1 MRGQVCFPKKDN
13 SMSIITVE
21 VSKKYDILVEERLLS
36 RAGEEIRAR
45 FKKAQQIMLVSDDT
59 VNGLY
64 GEVVTDSLVKSGFT
78 VHKYIFPHGETSKTF
93 SVMVPLVERMAELAL
108 TRSDLIV
115 ALGGGVVGD
124 MAGFA
129 AAIYLRGIDFVQIPT
144 TLLSAVDSSV
154 GGKTA
159 VDLAAGK
166 NLAGAFHQP
175 SLVLCDYSTLYSLP
189 EEEFATGMAE
199 VIKHGVLADRE
210 LFAFI
215 AEKDAKAYLGD
226 IIPTNLVIKRRHVME
241 DEFDVGLRQLLNL
254 GHTLAHAVEKLS
266 DYEINHGNAVSIGL
280 AAICRAAYAYGLA
293 EEDITDSVVA
303 VLKKYHLMTECPYT
317 AAECVGVLLNDK
329 KRSGQT
335 INLAIPKKIGE
346 CYLYKMDVD
355 RLEEFYRLAIG

>member
-1 MRGQVCFPKKDN
+1 
-13 SMSIITVE
+13 
-21 VSKKYDILVEERLLS
+21 
-36 RAGEEIRAR
+36 
-45 FKKAQQIMLVSDDT
+45 
-59 VNGLY
+59 
-64 GEVVTDSLVKSGFT
+64 
-78 VHKYIFPHGETSKTF
+78 
-93 SVMVPLVERMAELAL
+93 
-108 TRSDLIV
+108 
-115 ALGGGVVGD
+115 
-124 MAGFA
+124 
-129 AAIYLRGIDFVQIPT
+129 
-144 TLLSAVDSSV
+144 
-154 GGKTA
+154 
-159 VDLAAGK
+159 
-166 NLAGAFHQP
+166 
-175 SLVLCDYSTLYSLP
+175 VLCDYSTLYSLP

-266 DYEINHGNAVSIGL
+266 NYEINHGNAVSIGL

>member
-1 MRGQVCFPKKDN
+1 
-13 SMSIITVE
+13 MSTITVE
-21 VSKKYDILVEERLLS
+21 ASKKYDIIVEENLLA

-45 FKKAQQIMLVSDDT
+45 FKKANQIMLVTDDT
-59 VNGLY
+59 VNSLY
-64 GEVVTDSLVKSGFT
+64 GDIVTESLEKSGFT
-78 VHKYIFPHGETSKTF
+78 VHKYVFSHGETSKNFAT
-93 SVMVPLVERMAELAL
+93 MVPLVERMAELAL
-108 TRSDLIV
+108 TRSDL
-115 ALGGGVVGD
+115 ALGGGVTGD

-129 AAIYLRGIDFVQIPT
+129 ASIYLRGIDFVQIPT
-144 TLLSAVDSSV
+144 TLLAAVDSSV

-175 SLVLCDYSTLYSLP
+175 ALVLCDYSTLYSLP
-189 EEEFATGMAE
+189 DKEFSTGMAE

-210 LFAFI
+210 LFDFI
-215 AEKDAKAYLGD
+215 AENDAKAHLGD

-266 DYEINHGNAVSIGL
+266 NYEINHGNAVAIGL
-280 AAICRAAYAYGLA
+280 AAICKAAYAYGLA
-293 EEDITDSVVA
+293 EEDITDRVVA
-303 VLKKYHLMTECPYT
+303 VLKKYNLMTECPFT
-317 AAECVGVLLNDK
+317 AAESVRVLLNDK

-335 INLAIPKKIGE
+335 INLAIPKRIGE

-355 RLEEFYRLAIG
+355 KLEEFYRLAIG